1 MVYYQVLYGQ
11 YESYYIVHRVYPQN
25 VLYYS
30 LYNMGLIISD
40 MGGVFG
46 FFLGVTILNLLRQT
60 WIYIATFS

>member
-11 YESYYIVHRVYPQN
+11 YESYYMVHRVYPQN
-25 VLYYS
+25 V